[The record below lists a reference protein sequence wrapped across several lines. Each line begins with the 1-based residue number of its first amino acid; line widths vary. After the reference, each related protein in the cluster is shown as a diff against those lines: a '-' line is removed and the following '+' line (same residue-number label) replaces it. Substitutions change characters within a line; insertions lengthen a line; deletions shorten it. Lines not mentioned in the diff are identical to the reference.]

1 MLLLGIN
8 ILLFMFIVIVV
19 KFKFNYLFLYNLDTA
34 EKVSQGGRSRTR
46 NLSCLCV
53 MKKDTYRREVHDY
66 INIIDSKLLN

>member
-53 MKKDTYRREVHDY
+53 MKKDTYGEKFM
-66 INIIDSKLLN
+66 IISILLIRSF